1 MEVSYRR
8 HFDQSYMMLRG
19 DAEPEEVCEL
29 NMLSY
34 NRIPGLLPVEAE
46 VADGAVR
53 FWYNITGKHTL
64 SDYLERKQA
73 DAGLLR
79 RLFEAVDEVLKE
91 VSAYLLCEEHLLLKQ
106 EYLYLDF
113 AHNTVDFVYLPGFQG
128 DLRQSFQELMEQLL
142 RRLDHSDRLASAMA
156 YEMYQQSLGRET
168 SFQEMLQRALSAGKG
183 GRTQEAGILQRPEA
197 VRGPEAAWRAE
208 AAQRLEAVRGPEAA
222 WRPEAARRSEATQ
235 VAEAV
240 WRPEAAR
247 RPEATRRSEAMQ
259 EPETAAGGA
268 RKFLPFPQRG
278 SFQEQEPQKG
288 IRKGLGILQRRLRER
303 AVRKE
308 AERNGES
315 AGRNYYGPTA
325 GDQPGTLYGPS
336 AGDQP
341 GTSYGPTAGDQ
352 PGTSYAP
359 ASGEPP
365 AVCQT
370 EVLMARQAVQG
381 ILRHAGEEKG
391 PELRIDLP
399 VAFIGR
405 EGEGADLCIPGR
417 SVSRMHARVE
427 RVEEDYYLED
437 LNSTNGTFLNGEL
450 LEYRQ
455 KVKLSPRDR
464 ITFGLEEYIFL

>member
-19 DAEPEEVCEL
+19 DVEPEEVCEL

-79 RLFEAVDEVLKE
+79 RLFETVDEVLKE

-113 AHNTVDFVYLPGFQG
+113 AHNTVDFVYLPGFQE

-183 GRTQEAGILQRPEA
+183 GRTQEAEVAQRLEAAQRPE
-197 VRGPEAAWRAE
+197 VVQRAE
-208 AAQRLEAVRGPEAA
+208 AAQRLEAVQRAEAA
-222 WRPEAARRSEATQ
+222 QRPEAAQRL
-235 VAEAV
+235 
-240 WRPEAAR
+240 EAAR

-259 EPETAAGGA
+259 EPGTAAGGA
-268 RKFLPFPQRG
+268 RKFLPFPERG

-308 AERNGES
+308 TERSGES
-315 AGRNYYGPTA
+315 AGTNYYGPSV
-325 GDQPGTLYGPS
+325 GDQPGTYYSPI
-336 AGDQP
+336 
-341 GTSYGPTAGDQ
+341 AGDQ

-359 ASGEPP
+359 APGEPP
-365 AVCQT
+365 VVCQT

-381 ILRHAGEEKG
+381 ILRHAGEGKG